1 MKSSGKW
8 AGGPAGTYRNGS
20 EGRTRHLTLAGSVR
34 QTARKAT
41 HFLGRRT
48 RHI

>member
-8 AGGPAGTYRNGS
+8 AGGPDGTYRNGS
-20 EGRTRHLTLAGSVR
+20 EGRTGHLTLAGSVQ

-41 HFLGRRT
+41 HFLGRRK
-48 RHI
+48 RHT